1 MQALS
6 IPQLVAVW
14 ALPVLLAITLH
25 EVAHGWVADRLGD
38 GAARLLGRLS
48 LNPLRHVDPIG
59 TLLVPGVLLAASG
72 FVFGWARPVPVNPRN
87 LRRPRRDMA
96 WIALAGPLANL
107 AMALAWV
114 VVARLALVYH
124 QPLGDAALFLVLM
137 GAAGVLIN
145 TVLFVLNLLP
155 LPPLDGGRV
164 LTSLLPPAWARH
176 VARVERFGILIVV
189 VLLVTGALGYVL
201 SPIMSLVIGSLSAAA
216 GLPAEVYGML
226 Q

>member
-38 GAARLLGRLS
+38 GTARSLGRLS

-87 LRRPRRDMA
+87 LRHPRRDMA
-96 WIALAGPLANL
+96 WVALAGPFANL
-107 AMALAWV
+107 VMALVWV

-124 QPLGDAALFLVLM
+124 QPLGDAALFLVLT

-145 TVLFVLNLLP
+145 TVLFVLNLFP

-164 LTSLLPPAWARH
+164 LTSLLPPAWACH
-176 VARVERFGILIVV
+176 VARIERFGILIVV

-216 GLPAEVYGML
+216 GLPAEAYGML

>member
-1 MQALS
+1 MEELS
-6 IPQLVAVW
+6 IPQLAAVW

-25 EVAHGWVADRLGD
+25 EVAHGWVAHRLGD
-38 GAARLLGRLS
+38 ATARSLGRLS

-59 TLLVPGVLLAASG
+59 TLLVPGVLLATSG
-72 FVFGWARPVPVNPRN
+72 FVFGWARPVPVNPGN
-87 LRRPRRDMA
+87 LRSPRRDMA
-96 WIALAGPLANL
+96 WVALAGPFANL
-107 AMALAWV
+107 LMAVAWV

-124 QPLGDAALFLVLM
+124 QALGDAALFLVLM

-145 TVLFVLNLLP
+145 TVLLVLNLFP

-164 LTSLLPPAWARH
+164 LTSLLPPLWAAR

-189 VLLVTGALGYVL
+189 GLLVTGALGYVL
-201 SPIMSLVIGSLSAAA
+201 TPIMSLVIGSLSAAA

-226 Q
+226 R